1 MSLKMMTWAFTKD
14 LKNSQFQ
21 VLVAIANEAN
31 DAGECFTGQLKL
43 AYLANVGER
52 TLRNCIN
59 QFREMDLLHTE
70 RRPMSFGSGRKADT
84 IILHFENE
92 AHQKA
97 PFADA
102 SSEKKEAAARRKK
115 YESVSYGE
123 AETTQPA
130 NIAGRNFN
138 RQTQVVQPAKLNK
151 VPLKSAFNRNARA
164 LTHLNPFN
172 PSVSQSDNTS
182 TSAASA
188 FDQQTDWD
196 SFLDEFEGKAST
208 AVPAVPEPAVEP
220 APEHKPA
227 QTTEKPATEKA
238 TIVKGVNL
246 MKLRGELS
254 TQVSMLGVDDEVL
267 AEMVRIV
274 CSRTSAAIRSPQRFV
289 LKSIIGEY
297 QEVLS
302 LALENLD
309 RSSEESST
317 EPTAR
322 PVRHCQKHQM
332 VEYTIECSACRSERI
347 SAVEDTT
354 ELMSPEQARQWRQ
367 NRFGNRHQSPK
378 ASA

>member
-151 VPLKSAFNRNARA
+151 VPLIGTRA

-188 FDQQTDWD
+188 FDQQTD
-196 SFLDEFEGKAST
+196 
-208 AVPAVPEPAVEP
+208 
-220 APEHKPA
+220 
-227 QTTEKPATEKA
+227 
-238 TIVKGVNL
+238 
-246 MKLRGELS
+246 
-254 TQVSMLGVDDEVL
+254 
-267 AEMVRIV
+267 
-274 CSRTSAAIRSPQRFV
+274 
-289 LKSIIGEY
+289 
-297 QEVLS
+297 
-302 LALENLD
+302 
-309 RSSEESST
+309 
-317 EPTAR
+317 
-322 PVRHCQKHQM
+322 
-332 VEYTIECSACRSERI
+332 
-347 SAVEDTT
+347 
-354 ELMSPEQARQWRQ
+354 
-367 NRFGNRHQSPK
+367 
-378 ASA
+378 

>member
-1 MSLKMMTWAFTKD
+1 MSLKTMTWAFTKD

-130 NIAGRNFN
+130 NSGSSTGKIE
-138 RQTQVVQPAKLNK
+138 Q
-151 VPLKSAFNRNARA
+151 SAFNRNARA
-164 LTHLNPFN
+164 LTHLN

-208 AVPAVPEPAVEP
+208 AVPAVPEPAIEP

-274 CSRTSAAIRSPQRFV
+274 CSRTSAAIRSPQRFG

-309 RSSEESST
+309 RFSEESST

-332 VEYTIECSACRSERI
+332 VEYTIEYSACRSERI

>member
-1 MSLKMMTWAFTKD
+1 M
-14 LKNSQFQ
+14 
-21 VLVAIANEAN
+21 
-31 DAGECFTGQLKL
+31 
-43 AYLANVGER
+43 
-52 TLRNCIN
+52 
-59 QFREMDLLHTE
+59 
-70 RRPMSFGSGRKADT
+70 
-84 IILHFENE
+84 
-92 AHQKA
+92 
-97 PFADA
+97 
-102 SSEKKEAAARRKK
+102 
-115 YESVSYGE
+115 
-123 AETTQPA
+123 
-130 NIAGRNFN
+130 
-138 RQTQVVQPAKLNK
+138 
-151 VPLKSAFNRNARA
+151 PLIGTRA

-182 TSAASA
+182 TSTASA

-354 ELMSPEQARQWRQ
+354 ELMSPEQAHQWRQ

>member
-1 MSLKMMTWAFTKD
+1 MSLKMMTWAFTKG

-138 RQTQVVQPAKLNK
+138 RQTSGSSTGKIEQ
-151 VPLKSAFNRNARA
+151 SAFNRNARV
-164 LTHLNPFN
+164 N
-172 PSVSQSDNTS
+172 PS
-182 TSAASA
+182 
-188 FDQQTDWD
+188 
-196 SFLDEFEGKAST
+196 
-208 AVPAVPEPAVEP
+208 
-220 APEHKPA
+220 
-227 QTTEKPATEKA
+227 
-238 TIVKGVNL
+238 
-246 MKLRGELS
+246 
-254 TQVSMLGVDDEVL
+254 
-267 AEMVRIV
+267 
-274 CSRTSAAIRSPQRFV
+274 
-289 LKSIIGEY
+289 
-297 QEVLS
+297 
-302 LALENLD
+302 
-309 RSSEESST
+309 
-317 EPTAR
+317 
-322 PVRHCQKHQM
+322 
-332 VEYTIECSACRSERI
+332 
-347 SAVEDTT
+347 
-354 ELMSPEQARQWRQ
+354 
-367 NRFGNRHQSPK
+367 
-378 ASA
+378 

>member
-151 VPLKSAFNRNARA
+151 VPLIGTRA

-322 PVRHCQKHQM
+322 PVRHRQKHQM

>member
-97 PFADA
+97 P
-102 SSEKKEAAARRKK
+102 SLMLHPKRKK
-115 YESVSYGE
+115 QRLDGKSMSH
-123 AETTQPA
+123 
-130 NIAGRNFN
+130 

-151 VPLKSAFNRNARA
+151 VPLIGTRA

-182 TSAASA
+182 TS
-188 FDQQTDWD
+188 
-196 SFLDEFEGKAST
+196 
-208 AVPAVPEPAVEP
+208 
-220 APEHKPA
+220 
-227 QTTEKPATEKA
+227 
-238 TIVKGVNL
+238 
-246 MKLRGELS
+246 
-254 TQVSMLGVDDEVL
+254 
-267 AEMVRIV
+267 
-274 CSRTSAAIRSPQRFV
+274 
-289 LKSIIGEY
+289 
-297 QEVLS
+297 
-302 LALENLD
+302 
-309 RSSEESST
+309 
-317 EPTAR
+317 
-322 PVRHCQKHQM
+322 PV
-332 VEYTIECSACRSERI
+332 
-347 SAVEDTT
+347 
-354 ELMSPEQARQWRQ
+354 
-367 NRFGNRHQSPK
+367 FG
-378 ASA
+378 AGA